1 MRKTCMLVMLGVVP
15 LFLSAA
21 EVYRYVDPERGVEY
35 SDMPRPG
42 AERIFIPDPPVAPP
56 LNVRESPLPDDRI
69 ANLPTGTALA
79 YSEIAIAD
87 PLNEDT
93 VRDNAGNLIVAVSLN
108 PPLQAEFGHQ
118 LQLLLDGEVVA
129 SGTSSHMALN
139 EVDRGTHTLQAVVL
153 GVDGAVLTQSA
164 VTTFHLHRMSKPQIE
179 KRKRAAKAAE
189 DAQR

>member
-1 MRKTCMLVMLGVVP
+1 MPVMLGVLP
-15 LFLSAA
+15 LVLSAA

-42 AERIFIPDPPVAPP
+42 AERIVIPDPPVAPS
-56 LNVRESPLPDDRI
+56 LKVRESPRPDVSIAKLPV
-69 ANLPTGTALA
+69 GTALA